1 LRIFI
6 HNKAIITFLILNT
19 LLCLILKIFFEQR
32 HDWVV
37 VLLFFQVFYFI
48 YELALFGRLKRELK
62 QNQGQL
68 SANNLH
74 SFEIVKFSSPRSIM
88 TLNFILLLSCIV
100 DDKYSIFIKIILVI
114 AIVIIIFSI
123 IIDVRYY
130 NLLMKREKE
139 NETANFNLT
148 IDA

>member
-37 VLLFFQVFYFI
+37 ALLFFQGFYFI
-48 YELALFGRLKRELK
+48 YELALFRRFKRELK

>member
-1 LRIFI
+1 MRIFI